1 MAFILQPS
9 FFMQDS
15 YIGDLAHV
23 KLFDILK
30 PLMTDKK
37 TGRVY
42 VKGKEEGEIYLDR
55 GDILH
60 ARTDHFIGENA
71 FFIMMG
77 MRSGKVSFDP
87 EVLLKEKTIPITTEQ
102 LLLNW
107 SSRKQ
112 EFEKIK
118 EVIPTT
124 QSVFRLSLQ
133 KDGKEK
139 KISADQWNMLALSN
153 GVKSI
158 SEIATSLEWDEY
170 KALKMAY
177 QLFQVGL
184 LEKVDVQSPV
194 KKKLVKENFFDIL
207 VTELKR
213 VMGPVAPFVID
224 DKLAE
229 FEEKREVFPA
239 DRALPFLE
247 ALSEEIPNPQKR
259 SDFLRITMKLLTL
272 SKKIG

>member
-1 MAFILQPS
+1 MAFILHS
-9 FFMQDS
+9 LIFMQDS
-15 YIGDLAHV
+15 FSGDLAQV

-37 TGRVY
+37 SGKVSI
-42 VKGKEEGEIYLDR
+42 KGKEEGEIYLDS
-55 GDILH
+55 GDILD
-60 ARTDHFIGENA
+60 ARANRFTGENA
-71 FFIMMG
+71 FFLLMS

-87 EVLLKEKTIPITTEQ
+87 DALPKEKTIPITTEQ

-118 EVIPTT
+118 EVIPST
-124 QSVFRLSLQ
+124 QSIFRLSLQ

-139 KISADQWNMLALSN
+139 NISADQWNMLALSN

-158 SEIATSLEWDEY
+158 SEISTSLEWDEY
-170 KALKMAY
+170 KTLKMTY
-177 QLFQVGL
+177 QLFRMGL
-184 LEKVDVQSPV
+184 LEKVGDQSPV
-194 KKKLVKENFFDIL
+194 KKKLVREDFFDTL

-229 FEEKREVFPA
+229 FEEKREAFPV

-259 SDFLRITMKLLTL
+259 MDFLRITMKLL
-272 SKKIG
+272 SF